1 MGFGKLKNKGLKYQR
16 TFVFFDEPHFKGHI
30 IGKEYCSRC
39 KKKKHLLDQRE
50 NESCVVGWQPQG
62 IDHINEY

>member
-50 NESCVVGWQPQG
+50 NESCVVG
-62 IDHINEY
+62 